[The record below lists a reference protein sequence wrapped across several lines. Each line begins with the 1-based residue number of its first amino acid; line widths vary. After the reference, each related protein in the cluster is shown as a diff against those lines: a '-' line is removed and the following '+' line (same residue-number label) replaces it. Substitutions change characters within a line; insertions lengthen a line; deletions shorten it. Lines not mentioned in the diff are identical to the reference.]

1 MKRPKLKTLSLDQ
14 LIELRDTVAGWI
26 SRKAGDARKEI
37 EAQLY
42 ALGEGAA
49 GVVGRG
55 RRGRRRSSL
64 KGRKIAPKY
73 RNPKNRS
80 ETWAGRGA
88 MPRWLRAEIKGGK
101 KLEHFAIKRGR
112 PRKAA

>member
-14 LIELRDTVAGWI
+14 LIELRDTIAEWI

-42 ALGEGAA
+42 ALGEDSASIA
-49 GVVGRG
+49 
-55 RRGRRRSSL
+55 RRGRKAVRGSSL